1 MHEHAKRTRQYH
13 REFLRLVNQQ
23 EKSVEQIKD
32 IRQEIIDVNS
42 LGKFTDFD
50 ELAKRLLIE
59 LNPLKK
65 ERRMLRRE
73 IGRLEAWLR
82 KKTNKNSENRRYRKT
97 RSRAKKSHGNVDQLR
112 GKVASGDSF
121 SLQDLDVLLKNGGI
135 NSVSQNESLD
145 KKSTRR
151 NKKNKAS
158 LQPHRGK
165 RGKSSKSN

>member
-1 MHEHAKRTRQYH
+1 MQKEQDSIT
-13 REFLRLVNQQ
+13 ENSLRLVNQQ

-82 KKTNKNSENRRYRKT
+82 KKTNKNSENRRYRKI
-97 RSRAKKSHGNVDQLR
+97 RGRA
-112 GKVASGDSF
+112 
-121 SLQDLDVLLKNGGI
+121 
-135 NSVSQNESLD
+135 
-145 KKSTRR
+145 
-151 NKKNKAS
+151 
-158 LQPHRGK
+158 
-165 RGKSSKSN
+165 

>member
-82 KKTNKNSENRRYRKT
+82 KNNNSNSRNKKYRKT
-97 RSRAKKSHGNVDQLR
+97 RRSAKKSHRNVEQLR

-135 NSVSQNESLD
+135 NSVNQSESLQ
-145 KKSTRR
+145 KQSTRR
-151 NKKNKAS
+151 TKKNKTS
-158 LQPHRGK
+158 LQPRRGE
-165 RGKSSKSN
+165 RGKSSKNN

>member
-1 MHEHAKRTRQYH
+1 M
-13 REFLRLVNQQ
+13 NQQ

-82 KKTNKNSENRRYRKT
+82 KKKPIKTPKIEDTERRMAEPKNPMEM
-97 RSRAKKSHGNVDQLR
+97 
-112 GKVASGDSF
+112 
-121 SLQDLDVLLKNGGI
+121 
-135 NSVSQNESLD
+135 
-145 KKSTRR
+145 
-151 NKKNKAS
+151 
-158 LQPHRGK
+158 
-165 RGKSSKSN
+165 